1 MKVLPPDVVSLLS
14 DVAELRLGLLP
25 DEKFSNEVVDA
36 EAIFLESREIDENIL
51 KIAKKL
57 RIIALDGVG
66 YDHVDVEA
74 CTRHGVYVTN
84 TPGVLSDAVADL
96 TVAFMLC
103 LSRDLVEADR
113 YSRVKWASEGE
124 LQKLGFD
131 LEGKVCGIIGL
142 GRIGFEVA
150 KRVHAFGMRIL
161 YYDMF
166 RNKQAESQFG
176 ATFAELDRLLKES
189 DYVTLHVFLGEKT
202 RGMIGRRELSLMKNT
217 AYIVNTSRGAV
228 IDQSALVEFLRTNRI
243 AGAGLDVFEKEP
255 IPSDDPILKLDNV
268 ILAPHIGSATVETR
282 HAMALTAANDILAV
296 LKGEVPSN
304 PVLEQKDK
312 VFLKK

>member
-14 DVAELRLGLLP
+14 DVAELHLGLLP
-25 DEKFSNEVVDA
+25 DEEFSNEVVDA
-36 EAIFLESREIDENIL
+36 EAILLDSKKIDERIL
-51 KIAKKL
+51 KKATRL
-57 RIIALDGVG
+57 RIIARNGVG
-66 YDHVDVEA
+66 YDDVDVEA
-74 CTRHGVYVTN
+74 CTRHGVYVTI

-113 YSRVKWASEGE
+113 YSRVNWASEGE
-124 LQKLGFD
+124 LQRLGFD
-131 LEGKVCGIIGL
+131 LKSKVCGIIGL

-150 KRVHAFGMRIL
+150 KRAHAFGMRIL
-161 YYDMF
+161 YHDVF

-202 RGMIGRRELSLMKNT
+202 RGMIGRRELTLMKNT

-228 IDQSALVEFLRTNRI
+228 IDQSSLVEFLRTKRI

-255 IPSDDPILKLDNV
+255 IPSDDSILELDNV

-282 HAMALTAANDILAV
+282 HAMALTAVNDILAV

-304 PVLEQKDK
+304 PVPEQKGK
-312 VFLKK
+312 VVLKK